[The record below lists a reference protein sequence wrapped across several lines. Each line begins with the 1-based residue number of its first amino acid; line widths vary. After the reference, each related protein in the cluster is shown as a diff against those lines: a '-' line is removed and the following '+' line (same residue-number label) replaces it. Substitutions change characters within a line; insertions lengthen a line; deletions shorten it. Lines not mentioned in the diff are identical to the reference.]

1 MKKYYEIN
9 EAAAKRSHEM
19 RSFRNYAENETT
31 NAYKNEVDRAYEVL
45 QKVIKKRPKKA
56 DQALKLFDQY
66 SKNLAYYYNRENEIG
81 TRCPSVLICGVGNFP
96 TRKKEKQVEAW
107 KKNHEF
113 YKEKVEA
120 VKEKLERLEFC
131 QEIIKSSDN
140 DAIEVL
146 EEKLKKRKENH
157 EFMKNVNKAL
167 RIKDEEKKKNK
178 LLELC
183 KNDKKL
189 AEQLTKPDFCGRV
202 GFTFDLKNNYQNIKR
217 IEQRIRELK
226 RLKAA
231 AEEEKKGNNIEIL
244 EKLNIKYI
252 ENADIMRIQFIFEGV
267 PDVEIRN
274 ILKGNSFRWSPKNK
288 AWQRQLTNNGK
299 WAAKRVIEALEKIG
313 GAEND

>member
-19 RSFRNYAENETT
+19 KSFRGYKENETT
-31 NAYKNEVDRAYEVL
+31 NAYKKEVDQVYEIL
-45 QKVIKKRPKKA
+45 QNVIKKRPKKA
-56 DQALKLFDQY
+56 EQALKLFDRF
-66 SKNLAYYYNRENEIG
+66 SKNLAYYYNRESEIG
-81 TRCPSVLICGVGNFP
+81 TRCPSVLICGSGNFP

-131 QEIIKSSDN
+131 QEIIKSSDD
-140 DAIEVL
+140 DAIEAL
-146 EEKLKKRKENH
+146 EEKLRKRKENH

-183 KNDKKL
+183 KNDDKL
-189 AEQLTKPDFCGRV
+189 AEELTKPDFCGRV
-202 GFTFDLKNNYQNIKR
+202 GFTFDLQNNYQNIKR
-217 IEQRIRELK
+217 IEKRIRELK

-231 AEEEKKGNNIEIL
+231 AEEEKPENNIGVFE
-244 EKLNIKYI
+244 EMNIKYI
-252 ENADIMRIQFIFEGV
+252 ENAEIMRIQFIFEGV
-267 PDVEIRN
+267 PDVEIRK
-274 ILKGNSFRWSPKNK
+274 ILKAHAFRWSPKNK
-288 AWQRQLTNNGK
+288 AWQRQLTRNGEY
-299 WAAKRVIEALEKIG
+299 AAKKVIEELEQIRG
-313 GAEND
+313 VENE

>member
-19 RSFRNYAENETT
+19 MSFREYKENETT
-31 NAYKNEVDRAYEVL
+31 ETYRKEVDRVYEIL
-45 QKVIKKRPKKA
+45 QRVIEKRPKKS
-56 DQALKLFDQY
+56 DQALKLFDRFT
-66 SKNLAYYYNRENEIG
+66 KNLAYYYNRESEIG
-81 TRCPSVLICGVGNFP
+81 TRCPSVLISGAGNFP

-107 KKNHEF
+107 ERNHDF

-131 QEIIKSSDN
+131 QEIVKSSDD
-140 DAIEVL
+140 DAIEAL
-146 EEKLKKRKENH
+146 EEKLRKRKENH

-167 RIKDEEKKKNK
+167 RIKDEEQKKKK

-183 KNDKKL
+183 KNNEKL
-189 AEQLTKPDFCGRV
+189 AQQLTEPDFCGRV
-202 GFTFDLKNNYQNIKR
+202 GFTFDLQNNYQNIKR
-217 IEQRIRELK
+217 IEKRIRELK

-231 AEEEKKGNNIEIL
+231 AEEGKKENNIEIL
-244 EKLNIKYI
+244 EKLNIKYL
-252 ENADIMRIQFIFEGV
+252 ENTDIMRIQFIFEGV

-274 ILKGNSFRWSPKNK
+274 ILKSNSFRWSPKNK

-299 WAAKRVIEALEKIG
+299 WAAKRVIEELEKLG
-313 GAEND
+313 GTENE